1 MATPYP
7 FPGPVPPYTNLPIE
21 SQYYNPSQF
30 FISNITLGTTT
41 TVTMTENMNYV
52 IGQLVRLIIPPMF
65 GCRQL
70 NEQLAYVISIP
81 SANQVTLQL
90 DSSRNVN
97 QFTSSSYPTQ
107 PQILAVG
114 DINQGLINSTG
125 RVMKSTNIPGSFIN
139 VSP

>member
-1 MATPYP
+1 
-7 FPGPVPPYTNLPIE
+7 
-21 SQYYNPSQF
+21 
-30 FISNITLGTTT
+30 
-41 TVTMTENMNYV
+41 
-52 IGQLVRLIIPPMF
+52 MF

-97 QFTSSSYPTQ
+97 QFTSSSNPTQ

-114 DINQGLINSTG
+114 DINQGIINSTG
-125 RVMKSTNIPGSFIN
+125 RVMLSTTIPGSFIN